1 MIFFPLF
8 SNWRKP
14 IFRQNCRFYSLRKNN
29 LTGGVIKPTKALNF
43 GIGLSFQRISRQI
56 LIRSAILHN
65 QLIHPCKHTPLT
77 TSLQPKNDKKKLE
90 QKFEIFTCFWG
101 QRTRASCHLLYF
113 SRPNSFCSMVVKN
126 HKGREIDFCSIFNYL
141 PFEPIK

>member
-1 MIFFPLF
+1 MKRFFF
-8 SNWRKP
+8 S
-14 IFRQNCRFYSLRKNN
+14 QNCRFYFWRKNN

-77 TSLQPKNDKKKLE
+77 TSLQPKKWQKKTRTK
-90 QKFEIFTCFWG
+90 IWNIYVFWG
-101 QRTRASCHLLYF
+101 TKDPGELSPIIFFLALIHFVQWLLKTIKDAKSTF
-113 SRPNSFCSMVVKN
+113 VQ
-126 HKGREIDFCSIFNYL
+126 YL
-141 PFEPIK
+141 IICPLSQ

>member
-1 MIFFPLF
+1 M
-8 SNWRKP
+8 
-14 IFRQNCRFYSLRKNN
+14 RKNN

-77 TSLQPKNDKKKLE
+77 TSLQPKNDKKNSKKNLKYLRVLGDKE
-90 QKFEIFTCFWG
+90 PGRVVTYYI
-101 QRTRASCHLLYF
+101 F
-113 SRPNSFCSMVVKN
+113 SRPNSFRSMVVKN